1 MQMEM
6 GIKKLRDPGLF
17 KPKIWI
23 FAKKLI
29 GTRAGGGSEK
39 QFALWKNRQTT
50 SCMAKKL
57 RDLRLIK
64 LNTHTYWNT
73 WALSVKKLR
82 DPSHRQPTFLY
93 SARPVYQTTIWEKPT
108 HAQTQCCNML
118 QYHVPNNLQH
128 TTKVTNI
135 RTNVGYRPHKLSKS
149 CWRKP
154 DHCALVLNHCRVDP
168 TVDQGAVQP
177 KWVRTQEEIWKKVSL
192 HSWKNSDLPAKH
204 FWYW

>member
-1 MQMEM
+1 
-6 GIKKLRDPGLF
+6 
-17 KPKIWI
+17 
-23 FAKKLI
+23 
-29 GTRAGGGSEK
+29 
-39 QFALWKNRQTT
+39 
-50 SCMAKKL
+50 MAKKL

-73 WALSVKKLR
+73 WALSVTKLR

-108 HAQTQCCNML
+108 HAQTKCCNML
-118 QYHVPNNLQH
+118 QYHVPNNLQY
-128 TTKVTNI
+128 TTKVKNI

-154 DHCALVLNHCRVDP
+154 DHSALVLNHCRVDP

-192 HSWKNSDLPAKH
+192 HSWKTQIYQPNISDTDRTLIRKDETDH
-204 FWYW
+204 FQGVY